1 MISASH
7 RRIEI
12 FVSACPTFASYS
24 FGEVPESL
32 KVVRFAADVNR
43 KGRLRV
49 ESSLVSGSRKVVCF
63 GVTIVNIKKIAL
75 LGGVGVASAAV
86 GILIPSMMS
95 GGSSPDSHATSHASS
110 GHDAKAAGHDAKPAG
125 HDAKAGHDAPKA
137 GHDAP
142 KADAHASGGH
152 DAGHDAGHGGKEAPA
167 PPKVGPV
174 FLSFG
179 QLVVNLN
186 EPKEVRYLSLDIAV
200 QTDAK
205 FEDEVKKAMETQKLR
220 LKTWLTSHLADKSM
234 EDLRGKVGVNRLR
247 REIQDNFNSLMF
259 KDGHERVQDVF
270 FDELHIQ

>member
-1 MISASH
+1 M
-7 RRIEI
+7 
-12 FVSACPTFASYS
+12 FVSACPAFASYS

-32 KVVRFAADVNR
+32 KVVCFAADVNR

-49 ESSLVSGSRKVVCF
+49 ESSLVSGSRKVVRF

-95 GGSSPDSHATSHASS
+95 GGSSPDSHASS
-110 GHDAKAAGHDAKPAG
+110 GHDAKPAG
-125 HDAKAGHDAPKA
+125 HDAKASHDAPKA